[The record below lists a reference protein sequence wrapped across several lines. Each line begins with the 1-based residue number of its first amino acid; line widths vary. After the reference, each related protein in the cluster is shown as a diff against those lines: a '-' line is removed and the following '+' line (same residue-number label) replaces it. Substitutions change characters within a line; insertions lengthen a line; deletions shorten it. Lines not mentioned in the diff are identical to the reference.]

1 MALTGAGK
9 RRDGRGS
16 PQWRGRRRACRAP
29 RRRRV
34 PRGALDHDAAR
45 HLHRRLLATRS
56 RRGRHE
62 RRSVPGRIYTVD
74 ETTSQIEW
82 ERRLRW
88 GMCLF
93 FFLRAAAVTGS
104 LSHSPLI
111 LTAAGRTGCLRR
123 RPSPVS
129 GRGPATV
136 SSHSLSRRP
145 IPLRRNH
152 PTATTRP
159 RSGTVSSAS
168 STHETCGSGREDMKP
183 SRQRLFINQ
192 SGTRPVRPRPGSWT
206 AVRNAGDA
214 VMPTRGGL
222 GGPPWSVHVSR
233 GGLRGAEGSRT
244 WRGRHGCG

>member
-1 MALTGAGK
+1 
-9 RRDGRGS
+9 
-16 PQWRGRRRACRAP
+16 
-29 RRRRV
+29 
-34 PRGALDHDAAR
+34 
-45 HLHRRLLATRS
+45 
-56 RRGRHE
+56 
-62 RRSVPGRIYTVD
+62 
-74 ETTSQIEW
+74 
-82 ERRLRW
+82 
-88 GMCLF
+88 
-93 FFLRAAAVTGS
+93 
-104 LSHSPLI
+104 
-111 LTAAGRTGCLRR
+111 LRR
-123 RPSPVS
+123 RPRPVS

-233 GGLRGAEGSRT
+233 GGLRGAEGRT
-244 WRGRHGCG
+244 WRGRHGFVDKIDGVAHVVWPACRPVAGLWVDRRRLKRAELGARRLIESNLSRLD

>member
-1 MALTGAGK
+1 VGLAVALTGAGK

-62 RRSVPGRIYTVD
+62 RCSVPGRIYTVD

-145 IPLRRNH
+145 ISLRRNH
-152 PTATTRP
+152 PTATARCQTLDLQSLVLYPQNFRIWSRRRYDAEQAALIY
-159 RSGTVSSAS
+159 RSVRGSA
-168 STHETCGSGREDMKP
+168 GSP
-183 SRQRLFINQ
+183 
-192 SGTRPVRPRPGSWT
+192 
-206 AVRNAGDA
+206 
-214 VMPTRGGL
+214 
-222 GGPPWSVHVSR
+222 
-233 GGLRGAEGSRT
+233 
-244 WRGRHGCG
+244 